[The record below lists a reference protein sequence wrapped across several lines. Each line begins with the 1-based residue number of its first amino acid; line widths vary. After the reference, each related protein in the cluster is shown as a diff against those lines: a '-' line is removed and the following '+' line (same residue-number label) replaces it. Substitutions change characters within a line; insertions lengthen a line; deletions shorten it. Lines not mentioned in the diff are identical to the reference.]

1 MKKLLLATLTGTLLL
16 GACGNTE
23 NDTNSKDKEPKKET
37 VKKDKKEINKKEQ
50 STSKKETPKSN
61 KQSTN
66 ESTTED
72 SKQIEQNEQVE
83 NNAQETQSTTP
94 EQCIMS
100 GLVDCAGVTEE
111 QKYTAYKNL
120 VANGTLPQGTPGSGN
135 IEQAVQDS
143 FAIKNGQYSNW
154 EEINKERQTQDK
166 GAQYQQDTSEYE
178 KEYTNDGHEKY
189 DNNFSNDEINEE
201 QDNLDS
207 LLENGTITQ
216 DQYDLWSKQIR
227 N

>member
-23 NDTNSKDKEPKKET
+23 NDTNSRDKEPKKET

-50 STSKKETPKSN
+50 STSKKETPKSSE
-61 KQSTN
+61 QSTN

-72 SKQIEQNEQVE
+72 SKQIEQVE
-83 NNAQETQSTTP
+83 NNGQETQSTTP

-100 GLVDCAGVTEE
+100 GLVDCVGVTEE

-154 EEINKERQTQDK
+154 EEINKERQTQDN
-166 GAQYQQDTSEYE
+166 GAQYQQDTSAYE

-189 DNNFSNDEINEE
+189 DNNFTNDEINEE

-207 LLENGTITQ
+207 LLKNGTITQ

>member
-1 MKKLLLATLTGTLLL
+1 MKKILLATLTGTLLL
-16 GACGNTE
+16 GACSNTE
-23 NDTNSKDKEPKKET
+23 DNAKSKDKEPKKEA

-61 KQSTN
+61 EQSTN
-66 ESTTED
+66 DSTTEE
-72 SKQIEQNEQVE
+72 SNQTEQVE
-83 NNAQETQSTTP
+83 NNAQQTQRTTP
-94 EQCIMS
+94 EQCIMT
-100 GLVDCAGVTEE
+100 GLVDCEGVTEE

-154 EEINKERQTQDK
+154 EEINKERQTQDN
-166 GAQYQQDTSEYE
+166 GAQYQQDTSDYE

-189 DNNFSNDEINEE
+189 DNNFSNDEINEK
-201 QDNLDS
+201 QDDLDS
-207 LLENGTITQ
+207 LLKDGTITQ

>member
-1 MKKLLLATLTGTLLL
+1 MKNLLLATLIGTLLL

-72 SKQIEQNEQVE
+72 SKQIEQVE

-135 IEQAVQDS
+135 IEQVVQDS